1 MNRSKMKDST
11 WWVLFFSVLTLTT
24 TSVCWGAGEILFEED
39 FESGL
44 DENVWIP
51 AGTWKIIDG
60 TLDIEGGG
68 EGFTVRNDFTDFE
81 FSADFLIV
89 AGYNAFLM
97 RVQDAGNLY
106 GHMVGA
112 DDPIMWWHSKEGD
125 EWTPVEKPIEKAPIP
140 KLNVWYRMKFIAEGS
155 QFPCLMA
162 ERGEELDEAKH
173 LVGTWEHD
181 AFASGAIGFRESGS
195 EHCRYDNVLV
205 TTIGFD
211 GVKPTAVRPAHNL
224 LIAWGNI
231 KKAY

>member
-1 MNRSKMKDST
+1 MNRSRMKDST

-155 QFPCLMA
+155 QFTCLMA
-162 ERGEELDEAKH
+162 ERGEELD
-173 LVGTWEHD
+173 D
-181 AFASGAIGFRESGS
+181 S
-195 EHCRYDNVLV
+195 
-205 TTIGFD
+205 
-211 GVKPTAVRPAHNL
+211 
-224 LIAWGNI
+224 
-231 KKAY
+231 

>member
-1 MNRSKMKDST
+1 MNRSRMKDST

-112 DDPIMWWHSKEGD
+112 DDPIMWWHSKEGGV
-125 EWTPVEKPIEKAPIP
+125 WAAVEKKIEKAPIP
-140 KLNVWYRMKFIAEGS
+140 KIDVWYRMNFIVEGRKFT
-155 QFPCLMA
+155 CLMA
-162 ERGEELDEAKH
+162 KRGEEFDEAKH
-173 LVGTWEHD
+173 LVGTWEHR
-181 AFASGAIGFRESGS
+181 AFKKGAIGFRESGQ
-195 EHCRYDNVLV
+195 EHSRYDNALV
-205 TTIGFD
+205 TTIGYTM
-211 GVKPTAVRPAHNL
+211 GVSPVAHL
-224 LIAWGNI
+224 TTKWGKI
-231 KKAY
+231 KGGD